1 MKCEVCLELLEEYL
15 DGELAAEDHE
25 QVDAHLVACSECS
38 ESFAALNAEQEA
50 AIQDVLLPALVNK
63 LSHPVI
69 VHLRHAARNGEP
81 SEVIEE
87 LRKMIR
93 ID

>member
-1 MKCEVCLELLEEYL
+1 M
-15 DGELAAEDHE
+15 
-25 QVDAHLVACSECS
+25 
-38 ESFAALNAEQEA
+38 
-50 AIQDVLLPALVNK
+50 AIRDILIPALVNK

-69 VHLRHAARNGEP
+69 LHMRAAARNGD
-81 SEVIEE
+81 STDVLEE

>member
-1 MKCEVCLELLEEYL
+1 MALSEYKRNRKRL
-15 DGELAAEDHE
+15 G
-25 QVDAHLVACSECS
+25 
-38 ESFAALNAEQEA
+38 ALSPEQET
-50 AIQDVLLPALVNK
+50 AILDILLPALVNK

-69 VHLRHAARNGEP
+69 VHLRHAARDGEP
-81 SEVIEE
+81 AEVIED

>member
-1 MKCEVCLELLEEYL
+1 M
-15 DGELAAEDHE
+15 AANEFKRNRKR
-25 QVDAHLVACSECS
+25 LG
-38 ESFAALNAEQEA
+38 ALTPEQEA

-69 VHLRHAARNGEP
+69 VHLREAARDGEP
-81 SEVIEE
+81 TKVLEE

-93 ID
+93 IDD